1 MKQESDK
8 IEYRIQFQ
16 KENLKQLMDEFN
28 GTKESEWL
36 LVDSYL
42 IKLDLCKHEGSMH
55 AVHAYSSKV
64 ELN

>member
-42 IKLDLCKHEGSMH
+42 IKLGRGW
-55 AVHAYSSKV
+55 
-64 ELN
+64 